1 LIPRISDKRTLP
13 GAVGRL
19 HRSLGEYGEAQR
31 NLEAS
36 IAAGARPGIERPVV
50 YLELCETF
58 AQQCRWEESLA
69 AVSRAVSDI
78 LTRLG
83 LSSVHEIT
91 EDSFRPGHQ
100 NAWLKDAGK
109 GWTEG
114 GDFEGPSW
122 LGRVLALMLHR
133 QGEIRQELNAE
144 CISCFERAMF
154 VAKNRM

>member
-1 LIPRISDKRTLP
+1 M
-13 GAVGRL
+13 
-19 HRSLGEYGEAQR
+19 GEYNEAQK

-36 IAAGARPGIERPVV
+36 IAAGARPGVERPVV

-91 EDSFRPGHQ
+91 EDSFRLGHQ
-100 NAWLKDAGK
+100 KAWLKDAGK

-122 LGRVLALMLHR
+122 LGRALALMLHR
-133 QGEIRQELNAE
+133 QGEIRQELNTE

-154 VAKNRM
+154 VAKNRT